1 MALKT
6 KKEYYRKVMEKKDI
20 LIDELVEEFG
30 EDKRTLLE
38 ENFAK
43 IKWVFFIGIPN
54 LQREINKTYSKKSAT
69 ITLEFLKDFIGL
81 SDIYI
86 KDSLYDF
93 TGYIISAKNR
103 EVLDS
108 VYGKNVITF
117 DITNDNIKDEITG
130 IWSFNPNIDK
140 EKVKR
145 YGEYRNKNFSEMLN
159 SLRCDFLKFLKKY
172 PEEYS
177 DEQIIQDPKFQHYCE
192 HYSSGIQQ
200 YIERMEANKECV
212 SEELELY
219 NRIIKTR
226 SNIYIEAFRSM
237 LKGPLYSY
245 LSSNDKNVI
254 DANANFSLEDISIM
268 HQIFY
273 YNQSLN
279 QESKIEKASDEYLK
293 NFINS
298 PDNQFTED
306 VDVRK
311 IIKEAR
317 EQANEEAIK
326 KYNSLVIFD
335 GNVDF
340 SKEHVCLDLSQLEG
354 QMMSIF
360 INEGDLEEGRFIVF
374 DPYASPDANYDV
386 HLRHELRHSLTS
398 SISINLSL
406 IPI

>member
-1 MALKT
+1 
-6 KKEYYRKVMEKKDI
+6 
-20 LIDELVEEFG
+20 
-30 EDKRTLLE
+30 
-38 ENFAK
+38 
-43 IKWVFFIGIPN
+43 
-54 LQREINKTYSKKSAT
+54 
-69 ITLEFLKDFIGL
+69 
-81 SDIYI
+81 
-86 KDSLYDF
+86 
-93 TGYIISAKNR
+93 
-103 EVLDS
+103 
-108 VYGKNVITF
+108 
-117 DITNDNIKDEITG
+117 
-130 IWSFNPNIDK
+130 
-140 EKVKR
+140 
-145 YGEYRNKNFSEMLN
+145 
-159 SLRCDFLKFLKKY
+159 
-172 PEEYS
+172 YS

-254 DANANFSLEDISIM
+254 EANANFSLEDISIM

-398 SISINLSL
+398 SISINKDGIVIVKVGNNLFYYLEDNLIGSENTDFNEYFTQKKALENTRVAYQKGIYVLTSPGTKQPLSPTSSYDEYLPEFDKIYNLLSKEARKSQIELTNENLYREISAISIKDLESKIFYREVLDVDILKEL
-406 IPI
+406 IG